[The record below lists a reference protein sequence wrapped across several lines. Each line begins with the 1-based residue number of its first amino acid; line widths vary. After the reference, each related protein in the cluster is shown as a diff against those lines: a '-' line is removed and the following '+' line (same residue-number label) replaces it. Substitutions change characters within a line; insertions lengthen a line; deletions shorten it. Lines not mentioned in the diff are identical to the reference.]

1 MIALHAHARP
11 NHYDKTRSGQF
22 LASSTSRPG
31 NRKPFLGRCQ
41 WCNVK
46 GHVLSQCLTFK
57 QQYPRVSPF
66 PRSSSATPRQVQV
79 HTATAGISPTNFLVD
94 SGATHHV
101 TNDLANLAL
110 HHPYTGPDALFMG
123 NGSGLNIY
131 HSRTLLLNDLSLS
144 HALCV
149 PSMQQK
155 IISVSQLTKQTNS
168 AVVFLPNFFHVKNL
182 QTGQT
187 TYNGSCVD
195 GLYLW
200 PANSPSVHSV
210 CTTSSASWHH
220 RLGHPSTSIFTFIQ
234 QHFSL
239 GSPKFQQSDCNSC
252 QISKSHKL
260 PFHESTLK
268 SSYPL
273 EIIFSDVWTSPILSI
288 DGLRYYCMFVDHFVD
303 HLILPCNRKS
313 FLSLSL
319 PNKLT
324 LLLFSCQTLSM

>member
-168 AVVFLPNFFHVKNL
+168 AVVFLPNSFHVKNL

-195 GLYLW
+195 GLYL
-200 PANSPSVHSV
+200 
-210 CTTSSASWHH
+210 
-220 RLGHPSTSIFTFIQ
+220 
-234 QHFSL
+234 
-239 GSPKFQQSDCNSC
+239 
-252 QISKSHKL
+252 
-260 PFHESTLK
+260 
-268 SSYPL
+268 
-273 EIIFSDVWTSPILSI
+273 
-288 DGLRYYCMFVDHFVD
+288 
-303 HLILPCNRKS
+303 
-313 FLSLSL
+313 
-319 PNKLT
+319 
-324 LLLFSCQTLSM
+324 